1 MPIVTPSMPIT
12 PKELETEA
20 ASIKFAFEASHV
32 GYWVWDIQTGHVY
45 LSDFSLNLLQLS
57 KAEFSNKIEDIKTRI
72 HPDDYDALNIS
83 LKTHIKNQSFFE
95 IEFRVRRK
103 DMSYVWINI
112 DGQATND
119 NAGTPHRMGG
129 SIVDATA
136 YVSLKKELD
145 QERHNLRMIFDNV
158 PARIW
163 LKDSHN
169 RILRLNQK
177 AAESMNLTV
186 EEGEGTDT
194 YDLFPDMA
202 KAYHE
207 ADLVVINSGRPVEGI
222 VEKYTPKDG
231 PHGWVR
237 TDKLPFTNP
246 DTEEK
251 YVLVVA
257 TDITKQKEYEN
268 KILDNTARL
277 NQANKDLD
285 HFAYMASHDLK
296 APLRGMDELAKW
308 IGEDVGDAMTPDI
321 QEKIDLL
328 RGRVNRMETLLTDI
342 LAFSRAGKNMAEAE
356 RVDMDNIVDGV
367 IDWLPPLGAFKIL
380 KDTDLPTL
388 HIPRSAIEH
397 IFLNLLSNAV
407 KHHDRNDGKVN
418 IGCIETANY
427 HLFYVADDGPGIPK
441 RYHDH
446 VFEVF
451 KKLKPRDNVEG
462 SGIGLSIV
470 KKMVETLGGEIE
482 ILSEEDQRGTTFN
495 VYIPKNPIP

>member
-1 MPIVTPSMPIT
+1 M
-12 PKELETEA
+12 
-20 ASIKFAFEASHV
+20 
-32 GYWVWDIQTGHVY
+32 D
-45 LSDFSLNLLQLS
+45 
-57 KAEFSNKIEDIKTRI
+57 
-72 HPDDYDALNIS
+72 S
-83 LKTHIKNQSFFE
+83 LKAGLLRLNFTILDTSLKAYIKNQSFFE

-380 KDTDLPTL
+380 KDMP
-388 HIPRSAIEH
+388 
-397 IFLNLLSNAV
+397 V
-407 KHHDRNDGKVN
+407 
-418 IGCIETANY
+418 
-427 HLFYVADDGPGIPK
+427 
-441 RYHDH
+441 
-446 VFEVF
+446 
-451 KKLKPRDNVEG
+451 
-462 SGIGLSIV
+462 
-470 KKMVETLGGEIE
+470 
-482 ILSEEDQRGTTFN
+482 
-495 VYIPKNPIP
+495 